1 MRFSPHRVTF
11 VTWAGIAAVLAIV
24 AARPEFIAPMPPMLL
39 AERQSDT
46 AALLVWRYEPGYRF
60 ARIELSTRDAHEAYH
75 VLARIDGHSNTML
88 KPDLHPNVPYRFRA
102 RACLGTICSR
112 YSDEVVVLL
121 R

>member
-1 MRFSPHRVTF
+1 VTLAI
-11 VTWAGIAAVLAIV
+11 WAGIAAAAIF
-24 AARPEFIAPMPPMLL
+24 AARPEFIAPMPPRLL

-60 ARIELSTRDAHEAYH
+60 ARVEVSTKGPLENYH

-88 KPDLHPNVPYRFRA
+88 KPDLQPNVPYRFRA
-102 RACLGTICSR
+102 RACLGRVCSR
-112 YSDEVVVLL
+112 YSNEVVVLL